1 VKVLDK
7 ELSGYK
13 GRVAEALQRAGVS
26 VGDNIRITKIGKV
39 YEGVL
44 FPRSEYADDKHIVI
58 KLRNGYNIGIECT
71 DDTVI
76 QFISRGE
83 KPRFTSAPTP
93 EERPELPRVS
103 VISTG
108 GTIASRVDYRT
119 GAVQPALT
127 AEDLHCFV
135 PEISNIARIEAKV
148 LCSEFSEN
156 IGPSHWKE
164 MAYAALTEL
173 KKGVEGVV
181 FSHGTDTMGYTA
193 AALSFA
199 LRDLSSPVVF
209 VGAQRS
215 SDRPSSDAALN
226 LIAATTIGAR
236 APFAEV
242 VVAMHQSSSDEYVS
256 IHRGTRVRKCHTSA
270 RDAFKSVDPK
280 PLGRLNLKSLELDVL
295 SETLQERNQSRD
307 VKVMAKFEEKVA
319 LLKFH
324 PNFNH
329 NIIDWYREEGY
340 RGVVLEGTG
349 LGHVGRSC
357 FESLKRAIDA
367 GMLVCMT
374 SQCIWGSVNMNVYET
389 GRDLLALGVI
399 PLGDMI
405 SETAYVKLM
414 WVLGQTSDIA
424 EAKEMMLTNMAG
436 EFSRKRILRE

>member
-26 VGDNIRITKIGKV
+26 IGDNIRITKIGKV

-93 EERPELPRVS
+93 EDRPELPRVS

-324 PNFNH
+324 PNFNP

>member
-1 VKVLDK
+1 MKVLDK

-26 VGDNIRITKIGKV
+26 IGDNIRITKIGKV

-93 EERPELPRVS
+93 EDRPELPRVS

-324 PNFNH
+324 PNFNP

>member
-324 PNFNH
+324 PNFNP